1 MASPYPLPPDPP
13 RQPRDER
20 RWVDPAWRSRWL
32 PVWIAAVILIL
43 LAFIASALYFGLF
56 QNSLSHHSH
65 SRRPAATRTLE
76 HPAYGANALVV
87 WRRAPEQRGSG
98 MFTVESGPAPVPQ
111 GQQRREEAQENT

>member
-13 RQPRDER
+13 PAPRGER
-20 RWVDPAWRSRWL
+20 RWLDPAWRSRWL

-56 QNSLSHHSH
+56 QNSFGHRSHP
-65 SRRPAATRTLE
+65 RRPAATRSLE

-87 WRRAPEQRGSG
+87 WRRNPEQQGNGS
-98 MFTVESGPAPVPQ
+98 SGF
-111 GQQRREEAQENT
+111 RSSKIERL